1 MPDIKR
7 YPNRKLYDT
16 EAKRYVTLEDI
27 TEMIR
32 ADQDIHVTDHESGD
46 DLTTLTLTQII
57 LEQEKKASGF
67 LPRSL
72 LTSLI
77 RTGGDTLEQ
86 VVRSLQVTLT
96 LSSHGDADTA
106 STEIDELMNVVKADE
121 AELTVSEETPVG
133 ETDSKETASGSI
145 VDDRVSDMLHL
156 LNVPTRR
163 DMRQL
168 QEQLNLLSTR
178 LEELSTEQGLA
189 EIEDEAT
196 EQDLESDTAPIQSGI
211 ETNTVE
217 SDTVESDTVESNVS
231 GRDT

>member
-86 VVRSLQVTLT
+86 VVRSLQATLPV
-96 LSSHGDADTA
+96 SSQDNAIEGSDAEEGDVAHEET
-106 STEIDELMNVVKADE
+106 TEIVEP
-121 AELTVSEETPVG
+121 ETNDKS
-133 ETDSKETASGSI
+133 THSSI
-145 VDDRVSDMLHL
+145 VDDRVSDMFHL

-168 QEQLNLLSTR
+168 QEQINMLNSR
-178 LEELSTEQGLA
+178 LEELSVEAAPADGEERAA
-189 EIEDEAT
+189 EEDANGFA
-196 EQDLESDTAPIQSGI
+196 DCA
-211 ETNTVE
+211 
-217 SDTVESDTVESNVS
+217 
-231 GRDT
+231 

>member
-16 EAKRYVTLEDI
+16 EAKRYVTLDDI
-27 TEMIR
+27 AEMIR
-32 ADQDIHVTDHESGD
+32 SGQDIHVTDHESGD

-86 VVRSLQVTLT
+86 VVRSLQATLIH
-96 LSSHGDADTA
+96 SDHGDDSERS
-106 STEIDELMNVVKADE
+106 STGDE
-121 AELTVSEETPVG
+121 AKSEAAG
-133 ETDSKETASGSI
+133 EDKEADDAIVPDMDNDSTAASVI
-145 VDDRVSDMLHL
+145 DDRVSDMLHL

-168 QEQLNLLSTR
+168 QEQLNLLSSR
-178 LEELSTEQGLA
+178 LEELSLEQGAVEQGAA
-189 EIEDEAT
+189 ERKTDDPGQEMVKSMESDSAPVRPNT
-196 EQDLESDTAPIQSGI
+196 QADTLESNSL
-211 ETNTVE
+211 
-217 SDTVESDTVESNVS
+217 ESN
-231 GRDT
+231 

>member
-16 EAKRYVTLEDI
+16 DAKRYVTLEDI
-27 TEMIR
+27 AEMIR
-32 ADQDIHVTDHESGD
+32 SGQDIHVTDHESGD

-86 VVRSLQVTLT
+86 VVRSLQATLIH
-96 LSSHGDADTA
+96 SDQGDDAQRS
-106 STEIDELMNVVKADE
+106 STEDEAKPEADGEEVEADE
-121 AELTVSEETPVG
+121 AIVP
-133 ETDSKETASGSI
+133 DSDNDGATGSV

-168 QEQLNLLSTR
+168 QEQLNLLSVR
-178 LEELSTEQGLA
+178 LEELSAEQAA
-189 EIEDEAT
+189 EERETDDSGQEMAKST
-196 EQDLESDTAPIQSGI
+196 ESDTASDRPNTQSDALEPNSL
-211 ETNTVE
+211 ETKL
-217 SDTVESDTVESNVS
+217 
-231 GRDT
+231 G